1 MLDLSNPEVVDYLYG
16 RLERVLSSA
25 NIAYVKW
32 DMNRSLADVY
42 SRSAPPELQ
51 GRVWHAYVLGL
62 YELYDRVTRRFPDV
76 LFESCC
82 GGGGRFDAGKLA
94 FAPQAWTSDN
104 TDAVERLRI
113 QWGTSLA
120 YPVSSMGSHV
130 SASPNHQLFRETP
143 LKTRSDVAYFGTF
156 GYELDATRL
165 TQGEREQV
173 RAQVAFMKEHRALI
187 QLGDQYR
194 LRSPFEGDGN
204 ECAWMVVSA
213 EKDEAIVAY
222 YRILQQINVGRRALR
237 LAGLDP
243 DARYE
248 VREEGVPAAP
258 GAMGLRYR
266 RPLTGSELMRVG
278 LDLTDESAGKLSSG
292 RGDFLSR
299 VFTLRRAGA

>member
-1 MLDLSNPEVVDYLYG
+1 MLDLTYRGHE
-16 RLERVLSSA
+16 LSCGKPA
-25 NIAYVKW
+25 LRGLPATYVE
-32 DMNRSLADVY
+32 DPSEAQTLVA
-42 SRSAPPELQ
+42 
-51 GRVWHAYVLGL
+51 
-62 YELYDRVTRRFPDV
+62 TR
-76 LFESCC
+76 
-82 GGGGRFDAGKLA
+82 A
-94 FAPQAWTSDN
+94 
-104 TDAVERLRI
+104 
-113 QWGTSLA
+113 
-120 YPVSSMGSHV
+120 
-130 SASPNHQLFRETP
+130 
-143 LKTRSDVAYFGTF
+143 DVAYFGTF

-248 VREEGVPAAP
+248 VREEGSPAAP
-258 GAMGLRYR
+258 GVMGLRYR